1 MNCLTKLTPPINSFI
16 MNRIQLYALENG
28 KINSKNL
35 AYVLDELSAKKDINV
50 DFILSLILGLENVPE
65 ELPKH
70 AILNDG
76 KRRSRLKEYRLLD
89 DMVCYEYNDE
99 LTLYFK
105 TKEDADKFSAGQ
117 SHYNM
122 NYKYSSNDEFRF
134 EGTKKY
140 ETTGYCFRQEW
151 LDNAVK

>member
-1 MNCLTKLTPPINSFI
+1 
-16 MNRIQLYALENG
+16 MNRIQNYALSTG
-28 KINSKNL
+28 KIDVKNL
-35 AYVLDELSAKKDINV
+35 AYVLDELSSKREIDV
-50 DFILSLILGLENVPE
+50 DFVLSLILGLQQIPR

-76 KRRSRLKEYRLLD
+76 KRRSRFKEYRLLND
-89 DMVCYEYNDE
+89 TVCYEYDDE

-105 TKEDADKFSAGQ
+105 TKEDADKFKSGE

-122 NYKYSSNDEFRF
+122 NYKYSSNDEFEF

-140 ETTGYCFRQEW
+140 ETTGYCSREEW

>member
-1 MNCLTKLTPPINSFI
+1 

-35 AYVLDELSAKKDINV
+35 AYVLDELSSKREIDV
-50 DFILSLILGLENVPE
+50 DFVLSLILGLQEIPG

-76 KRRSRLKEYRLLD
+76 KRRCRFNEYRLLD
-89 DMVCYEYNDE
+89 DTVRYEYYDE

-105 TKEDADKFSAGQ
+105 AKEDAEKFSSGQ
-117 SHYNM
+117 SQYNM
-122 NYKYSSNDEFRF
+122 NYKYSADDEFKF

-140 ETTGYCFRQEW
+140 ETAGYCSRQEW
-151 LDNAVK
+151 IDNAVK